1 MSIIYHH
8 QLLKEKPV
16 EGFCAI
22 VFIIVFI
29 VVALAISSSNQKHE
43 ETTRLKAA
51 YDVCLQKLRESPTN
65 ALFHEQALDAGR
77 LYANATRDKKGV
89 TLFDE
94 TALAND
100 IRAVTANASHGV
112 SNQPM
117 TVSTPVTSSLD
128 ERIAALNKL
137 KASGLMSDEEFEQKR
152 KEIIASL

>member
-1 MSIIYHH
+1 M
-8 QLLKEKPV
+8 

-29 VVALAISSSNQKHE
+29 VVALAISSSNQKQKE
-43 ETTRLKAA
+43 IARLKAA

-100 IRAVTANASHGV
+100 IRAVTANASQAG
-112 SNQPM
+112 
-117 TVSTPVTSSLD
+117 TKAATPTQSFD

-137 KASGLMSDEEFEQKR
+137 KASGLISDEEFEQKR

>member
-1 MSIIYHH
+1 
-8 QLLKEKPV
+8 
-16 EGFCAI
+16 
-22 VFIIVFI
+22 
-29 VVALAISSSNQKHE
+29 
-43 ETTRLKAA
+43 
-51 YDVCLQKLRESPTN
+51 
-65 ALFHEQALDAGR
+65 

-100 IRAVTANASHGV
+100 IRAVTANASHGI

-128 ERIAALNKL
+128 ERITALNKL
-137 KASGLMSDEEFEQKR
+137 KASGLISDEEFEQKR